1 MFQIK
6 LHWEIYESLKLSH
19 ILLVVT
25 HCRTCATSGCLFIYC
40 VYGVLNES
48 CSSPDT
54 SNDRIT
60 GDFESDR
67 MTNWSWL
74 HLRVHYTDSNCKP
87 HSGFRIACLRAD
99 TWNGILPKTVSVTT
113 FDVTRV
119 KQSNTH
125 TGSVFWCLLHRR
137 WDERGMPYARPNK

>member
-6 LHWEIYESLKLSH
+6 LNWEIYESLKLSH

-25 HCRTCATSGCLFIYC
+25 YCKTRATSGCLFIYC

-54 SNDRIT
+54 SNVRII
-60 GDFESDR
+60 GDYESDR
-67 MTNWSWL
+67 MTSWSWL

-87 HSGFRIACLRAD
+87 HSGFKRAGLRAD
-99 TWNGILPKTVSVTT
+99 ILPKPVSNTT
-113 FDVTRV
+113 LDVTRV

-125 TGSVFWCLLHRR
+125 W
-137 WDERGMPYARPNK
+137 